1 VGNTKTTTSGN
12 VILKSVLAGFL
23 RKLLE
28 MEISKGNYTKFH
40 GGMGIHDF
48 SHITNHNLK
57 RVGDIASLENE
68 G

>member
-1 VGNTKTTTSGN
+1 MGNTESATSGN
-12 VILKSVLAGFL
+12 VILKSVFAGFL
-23 RKLLE
+23 RRLWKMKIL
-28 MEISKGNYTKFH
+28 KGHYTKFH

-57 RVGDIASLENE
+57 RVGDITSLENE